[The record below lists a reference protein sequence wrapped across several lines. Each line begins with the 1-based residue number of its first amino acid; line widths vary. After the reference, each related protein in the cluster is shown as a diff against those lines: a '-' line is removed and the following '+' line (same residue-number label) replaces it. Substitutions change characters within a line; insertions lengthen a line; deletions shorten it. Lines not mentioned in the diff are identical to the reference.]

1 MKEKYPPPKETV
13 WKKWFD
19 SFQEGDLVWFDYDD
33 RWYIPH
39 EDWVDERET
48 IRMALPIIKKEF
60 RKDRTDLVRYILW
73 VDGKYKWND
82 ENEIVTT
89 DEERENYPVTIRDN
103 TKKIKT

>member
-39 EDWVDERET
+39 EDWIEDSIESGFT
-48 IRMALPIIKKEF
+48 KEELF
-60 RKDRTDLVRYILW
+60 
-73 VDGKYKWND
+73 
-82 ENEIVTT
+82 
-89 DEERENYPVTIRDN
+89 
-103 TKKIKT
+103 